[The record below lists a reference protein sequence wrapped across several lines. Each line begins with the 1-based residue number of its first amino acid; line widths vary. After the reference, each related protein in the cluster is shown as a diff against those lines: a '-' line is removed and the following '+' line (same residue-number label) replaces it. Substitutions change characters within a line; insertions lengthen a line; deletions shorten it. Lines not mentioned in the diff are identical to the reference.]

1 MHYVFC
7 LEDLLVWKTGMLE
20 LLIMWREA
28 QCAEMLMESIKRRR
42 CMFAPSDILTVAGS
56 RFARPHVFGLF
67 SVTLISN
74 PAGDQTPFYPL
85 STRHRTLSKFEKK
98 KSDNSKRNNTSY
110 FPQSFICQKT
120 ILGIHRTTKVFCLS
134 LTLLSLQWHL
144 YFVPRESG
152 GDDDDDDGELTNL
165 KPSNEAKQ
173 HLKSQQAQVERSSF
187 FCYNILNNLLI
198 NLQYWSNQSH
208 HLWPRVWH
216 MAFYPTFKFGHWDQ
230 KQTFPFNCDRLERR
244 RQNLKLNCN

>member
-1 MHYVFC
+1 
-7 LEDLLVWKTGMLE
+7 MLE

-120 ILGIHRTTKVFCLS
+120 ILGIHRTTKVFCLR
-134 LTLLSLQWHL
+134 LTLPFASVTSL
-144 YFVPRESG
+144 
-152 GDDDDDDGELTNL
+152 
-165 KPSNEAKQ
+165 
-173 HLKSQQAQVERSSF
+173 
-187 FCYNILNNLLI
+187 FCT
-198 NLQYWSNQSH
+198 QG
-208 HLWPRVWH
+208 VW
-216 MAFYPTFKFGHWDQ
+216 
-230 KQTFPFNCDRLERR
+230 
-244 RQNLKLNCN
+244 